1 MLAPLKEGVVWFM
14 ALKYELFPD
23 PPAQL
28 DELQLPVRATD

>member
-1 MLAPLKEGVVWFM
+1 M

>member
-28 DELQLPVRATD
+28 DALQLPVRGTD